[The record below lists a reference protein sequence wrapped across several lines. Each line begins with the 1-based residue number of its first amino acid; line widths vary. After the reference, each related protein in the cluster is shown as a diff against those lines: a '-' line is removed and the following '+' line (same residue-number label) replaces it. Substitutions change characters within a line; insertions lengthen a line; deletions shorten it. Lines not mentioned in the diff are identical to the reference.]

1 MRVGGAHLYTAL
13 LQMRIHVKISLQ
25 SLIEI
30 CPRMADAQTHA
41 VAAEF

>member
-13 LQMRIHVKISLQ
+13 LQMRIHEKMSLQ

-30 CPRMADAQTHA
+30 SPRMADAQRML
-41 VAAEF
+41 